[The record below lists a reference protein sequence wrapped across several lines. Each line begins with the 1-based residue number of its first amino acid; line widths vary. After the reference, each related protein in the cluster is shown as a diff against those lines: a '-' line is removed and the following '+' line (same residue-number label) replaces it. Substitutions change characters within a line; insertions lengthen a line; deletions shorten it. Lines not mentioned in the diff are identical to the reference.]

1 MGKVKA
7 VKETAKGIKKGVE
20 KLLSKSKTKS
30 KSGDMSNLSNA
41 KTGQINRQG
50 GGYKTDKN
58 PNMDGLFRQ
67 PKGDLT
73 QLAVYKPTWKSRAK
87 GAYNQAKKDFSAF
100 GNTPTGKAVGKGV
113 ALATAGEVG
122 YEIGKAKHQNIKT
135 IKIKKA

>member
-1 MGKVKA
+1 MRVKA
-7 VKETAKGIKKGVE
+7 VKETAKGIKKGAD
-20 KLLSKSKTKS
+20 KLFSKTKTKS

-58 PNMDGLFRQ
+58 TNMDGIFRQ
-67 PKGDLT
+67 PRSTKLG
-73 QLAVYKPTWKSRAK
+73 QLAVRKTSWKSKAK
-87 GAYNQAKKDFSAF
+87 GAFNQAKKDIGGFAKTS
-100 GNTPTGKAVGKGV
+100 TGKAVGKGI

-122 YEIGKAKHQNIKT
+122 YEVGKAKHQNIKT